1 MKNLKAKVAEARKN
15 CLFVDCGFWAGVTGE
30 NNSELIA
37 LANCGVFGFK
47 AILNPQESYP
57 DFPNLTAKTLKSA
70 LEILEE
76 TNCVFAVRLA
86 LSPVNFQF
94 TSKLFQI
101 KPEIEETEPDV
112 PDGSKVKSYPAYLA
126 QKPASIEKIGV
137 QLVIDAVKQHKMRIH
152 LTDVSSAECLPL
164 IQKYTGAATPKMST
178 LSFETSLHYLA
189 LMSEDIGN
197 GRTEFKCTPP
207 VRNNNNRSSLWDA
220 MKSYEVFNVSS
231 SHTPS
236 SIKSKCL
243 IGGKNRGNF
252 FEATNG
258 IASLQFGLPV
268 FWTSCQQFNM
278 SIVDVHRFLSSYP
291 AKLVGL
297 DTNKARIQVGYD
309 ADFCIW
315 DPDEEWTVSDQ
326 EALFKNK
333 ICPYFGKTLKG
344 RVYATVVRGFFVYDA
359 NNPRFEDPMGNVL
372 LKKPQQR
379 NQRSVT
385 YCDDTA

>member
-1 MKNLKAKVAEARKN
+1 MKNLKAKVDEARKN
-15 CLFVDCGFWAGVTGE
+15 CLFVDLGFWAGVTGE
-30 NNSELIA
+30 NDSELIA
-37 LANCGVFGFK
+37 LANNGVFGFK

-57 DFPNLTAKTLKSA
+57 DFPHLTAKTLKSA

-76 TNCVFAVRLA
+76 TNCVFAVRLEP
-86 LSPVNFQF
+86 SPVMDENLLNF
-94 TSKLFQI
+94 FQI
-101 KPEIEETEPDV
+101 KPEIEATEPDV
-112 PDGSKVKSYPAYLA
+112 PEGSKAKSYPAYLA
-126 QKPASIEKIGV
+126 QKPASIEKLGV
-137 QLVIDAVKQHKMRIH
+137 QLVIEAVKQHKMKIH
-152 LTDVSSAECLPL
+152 LTDVSSAECLSL
-164 IQKYTGAATPKMST
+164 MQRYQGSATPKMSR

-189 LMSEDIGN
+189 LMSEDIAN
-197 GRTEFKCTPP
+197 GKTEFKCTPP
-207 VRNNNNRSSLWDA
+207 IRNNNNRNSLWEA
-220 MKSYEVFNVSS
+220 MKSYEVFSVSS

-278 SIVDVHRFLSSYP
+278 SIVDVYRFLSHHP
-291 AKLVGL
+291 AKLCGL

-315 DPDEEWTVSDQ
+315 DPEEEWTVSNT
-326 EALFKNK
+326 EAFFKTK
-333 ICPYFGKTLKG
+333 ICPYFGRTLKG
-344 RVYATVVRGFFVYDA
+344 RVYATVVRGYFVYDA

-372 LKKPQQR
+372 LKKPLER
-379 NQRSVT
+379 R
-385 YCDDTA
+385 